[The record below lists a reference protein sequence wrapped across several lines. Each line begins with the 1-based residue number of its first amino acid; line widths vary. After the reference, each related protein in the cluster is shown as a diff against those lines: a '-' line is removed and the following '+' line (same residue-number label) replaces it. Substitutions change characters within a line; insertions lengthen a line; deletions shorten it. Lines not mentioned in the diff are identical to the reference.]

1 MSEFKFDRIEDAI
14 EDIRQGK
21 MVIVIDDEDRENE
34 GDLVAAAEKVT
45 PEMVNFMVTYGRGLI
60 CVPMTQDRL
69 RQLRLPQMTEHNT
82 EPMRTAFT
90 ISVDDRR
97 VKTGISAFERAQ
109 TIRTLS
115 DPASKPEDL
124 VRPGH
129 IFPLRA
135 ADGGVLRRAGHT
147 EAAVDLARLAGLD
160 PSGITCEILNDDG
173 TMART
178 PQLMEFA
185 KRHGLRFITIADL
198 IRYRRRTERLV
209 ERMAEA
215 KLPTRFG
222 EFRVIGYKSR
232 IDGEAQLALVK
243 GDVNGAE
250 NVLVR
255 MHSGCVTGDILG
267 SLRCDCGEQLHAA
280 LAAIER
286 EGLGVLVYF
295 PEHEGRGLG
304 LIHKLRAY
312 ALQDEGLDTVEADQR
327 LGKPSDLR
335 EYGTGAQ
342 ILADLGL
349 STIRLLTNNPK
360 KIVGLEAYGLAVTEQ
375 IPLTVPP
382 NPHNERYLLTK
393 QTKMGHKLRLPVDG
407 ADGGAAGG

>member
-393 QTKMGHKLRLPVDG
+393 QTKMGHKLHLPVDG

>member
-1 MSEFKFDRIEDAI
+1 HDA
-14 EDIRQGK
+14 
-21 MVIVIDDEDRENE
+21 
-34 GDLVAAAEKVT
+34 
-45 PEMVNFMVTYGRGLI
+45 
-60 CVPMTQDRL
+60 
-69 RQLRLPQMTEHNT
+69 LP
-82 EPMRTAFT
+82 
-90 ISVDDRR
+90 IS
-97 VKTGISAFERAQ
+97 
-109 TIRTLS
+109 
-115 DPASKPEDL
+115 
-124 VRPGH
+124 
-129 IFPLRA
+129 
-135 ADGGVLRRAGHT
+135 
-147 EAAVDLARLAGLD
+147 
-160 PSGITCEILNDDG
+160 
-173 TMART
+173 
-178 PQLMEFA
+178 

-312 ALQDEGLDTVEADQR
+312 ALRDEGLATVGADQR
-327 LGKPSDLR
+327 LGKPSGFR
-335 EYGTGAQ
+335 
-342 ILADLGL
+342 
-349 STIRLLTNNPK
+349 
-360 KIVGLEAYGLAVTEQ
+360 
-375 IPLTVPP
+375 
-382 NPHNERYLLTK
+382 
-393 QTKMGHKLRLPVDG
+393 
-407 ADGGAAGG
+407 